1 MSSTVSVA
9 AEDVAAVQAVP
20 ARMIAAWSKNDA
32 DAFADLFT
40 EDGSMV
46 LPGDVYLNT
55 REEIRAF
62 MSKAY
67 AGPYQGTRV
76 TGSPLSAKFINQDS
90 GVLVT
95 QGGVLYGDETE
106 VTQANQIRATWVLAK
121 KDGAWFITAYHNS
134 PVQTG

>member
-62 MSKAY
+62 MSEAY

-95 QGGVLYGDETE
+95 QGGVLYGDETD
-106 VTQANQIRATWVLAK
+106 VTEANKIRATWVLAK

>member
-1 MSSTVSVA
+1 MSSTISVA

-46 LPGDVYLNT
+46 LPGDVHLNT

-62 MSKAY
+62 MTKAY
-67 AGPYQGTRV
+67 AGPYQGSRV
-76 TGSPLSAKFINQDS
+76 TGSPLSAKFINPES

-106 VTQANQIRATWVLAK
+106 VSPANAIRATWVLAK
-121 KDGAWFITAYHNS
+121 QDGAWFITAYHNS